1 MPSHLNPRLIL
12 SKYLRVN
19 DHQNSSKLERGA
31 GIITQLY
38 QAALFTYANSS
49 VILHLS
55 DVDSYSQKLSI
66 IVISCPI

>member
-49 VILHLS
+49 VI
-55 DVDSYSQKLSI
+55 
-66 IVISCPI
+66 